1 MLSVSP
7 FPIPFTTVAMT
18 IFERLQIFLSDWL
31 TFPGSSVVISVIYLI
46 LVAICAVIGYYVA
59 IGILRAV
66 AFFVDKSETTWDDD
80 LINNKLLKA
89 ISQLAPAVIVAILL
103 PQWLFS
109 SGAWFF
115 GTIRLLTYF
124 YIIWVAVYAINTFL
138 DNLLYAFSRRP
149 KFKAYAVKGIFQMGK
164 LVSISM
170 GIIIAISL
178 MVERSPIAIVTT
190 LGASAAILMLV
201 FKDTILGL
209 VASVQLT
216 ANNMIEKGD
225 WVIVPKHKANGE
237 VIDISLTTV
246 KIRNWDNSV
255 TTVPPYALVS
265 DSFQNFQAMR
275 RSKARRISRKIF
287 VDFNSV
293 RFLTPAELKALEED
307 GLMPAPPAS
316 YQELSSKKAAPKK
329 STSKNKATLPVPNEQ
344 AETPAEEF
352 DPLKMVNLSL
362 FRYYLEQ
369 WLAAQSFVR
378 SDLLLMVRQM
388 EPVPSGL
395 PLEIYC
401 FVNLTE
407 WKGFERLQSD
417 IFDRIYAL
425 APHFGVT
432 IYQAPSGLDLKSLR
446 PDDYT
451 ADA

>member
-1 MLSVSP
+1 
-7 FPIPFTTVAMT
+7 MT
-18 IFERLQIFLSDWL
+18 IFERLQLLLSSWL
-31 TFPGSSVVISVIYLI
+31 TFPGSSVIISIIYVL
-46 LVAICAVIGYYVA
+46 LVAICAVAGYY
-59 IGILRAV
+59 ITIWLLRAV
-66 AFFVDKSETTWDDD
+66 AFFVEKSETTWDDD

-115 GTIRLLTYF
+115 GSIRLLTYF

-138 DNLLYAFSRRP
+138 DNLFYAFSQRP

-164 LVSISM
+164 LISISM

-216 ANNMIEKGD
+216 ANSMIQKGD

-265 DSFQNFQAMR
+265 DSFLNFQAMR
-275 RSKARRISRKIF
+275 RSKARRISRQIF
-287 VDFNSV
+287 VDFNCI
-293 RFLTPAELKALEED
+293 RFLSPQELDGLKD
-307 GLMPAPPAS
+307 RGLMPAPPAPVAAPG
-316 YQELSSKKAAPKK
+316 SKKNANK
-329 STSKNKATLPVPNEQ
+329 KATPKNTPPVPDSPERK
-344 AETPAEEF
+344 ASPDDAFEPG
-352 DPLKMVNLSL
+352 KMVNLSL
-362 FRYYLEQ
+362 FRHYLEQ
-369 WLAAQSFVR
+369 WLASLPYVR
-378 SDLLLMVRQM
+378 TDLLLMVRQM

-401 FVNLTE
+401 FVNITE
-407 WKGFERLQSD
+407 WKGYERLQSD
-417 IFDRIYAL
+417 IFDHIYAL
-425 APHFGVT
+425 APHFGIT
-432 IYQAPSGLDLKSLR
+432 IYQSPSGLDVKSLR
-446 PDDYT
+446 P
-451 ADA
+451 ADSSATR